1 MSTQRVGYI
10 WYGALVMKWIHT
22 NIKTHNHMRQEE
34 VRLGVAK
41 IDSFLICVLKKENE
55 GKKGGKGRGGER
67 EREGKKKQH

>member
-1 MSTQRVGYI
+1 MGSFFFGAKTHPWDKMSTRRVGYI

-41 IDSFLICVLKKENE
+41 IDSFLICVLKKR
-55 GKKGGKGRGGER
+55 K
-67 EREGKKKQH
+67 